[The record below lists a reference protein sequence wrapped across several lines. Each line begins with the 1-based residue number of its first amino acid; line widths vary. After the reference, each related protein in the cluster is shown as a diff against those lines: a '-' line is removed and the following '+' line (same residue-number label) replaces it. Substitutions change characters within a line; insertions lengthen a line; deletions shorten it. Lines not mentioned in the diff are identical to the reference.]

1 MTSFLTCHAWLSPSG
16 FRLFSH
22 PHRGSFQLSLTV
34 LVRYR
39 SWDVFR
45 IRSRCLPNSRPISN
59 GRYSRKKIQNLKK
72 TYLRD
77 YNPLRYGIP
86 AQFQFNLKGFV
97 DQVLITPH
105 LHLHYYREF
114 SLFYTVFAR
123 CYSRYRILL
132 SFPPPTKMFQFG
144 GFPLQ

>member
-1 MTSFLTCHAWLSPSG
+1 MPPKFT
-16 FRLFSH
+16 
-22 PHRGSFQLSLTV
+22 
-34 LVRYR
+34 
-39 SWDVFR
+39 
-45 IRSRCLPNSRPISN
+45 PNIQWTLL
-59 GRYSRKKIQNLKK
+59 KKKDPNLKQI
-72 TYLRD
+72 YLRD

-123 CYSRYRILL
+123 CYSRYRNCFLFLRLL
-132 SFPPPTKMFQFG
+132 RCFNSAGSRSHKGAFPKE
-144 GFPLQ
+144 